1 MDNDSKN
8 DNFEQIMATYA
19 IHAAEQRL
27 RDELASNYPRLRRR
41 WTRRRNAV
49 MAVLLAVV
57 AMTATA
63 AMPAPGYNYLRG
75 SNATAPTLAI
85 NDINATLAAL

>member
-1 MDNDSKN
+1 MENDSRN

-27 RDELASNYPRLRRR
+27 RDELAANYPRLRRR

-49 MAVLLAVV
+49 MAVLLAAV

>member
-1 MDNDSKN
+1 MKN
-8 DNFEQIMATYA
+8 NHEKQDFEQILASYTR
-19 IHAAEQRL
+19 HTAEQRL
-27 RDELASNYPRLRRR
+27 RDELHANYHKQRRR
-41 WTRRRNAV
+41 WLIGSTAV
-49 MAVLLAVV
+49 MVAVLAVV

-63 AMPAPGYNYLRG
+63 TMPAPGYNYLRG

>member
-1 MDNDSKN
+1 MENDSRN
-8 DNFEQIMATYA
+8 DNFEQMMAAYA
-19 IHAAEQRL
+19 SHAAEQRL
-27 RDELASNYPRLRRR
+27 RDELAANYPRLRRR
-41 WTRRRNAV
+41 WARRRNAV
-49 MAVLLAVV
+49 MAVLLAAV

-85 NDINATLAAL
+85 NDINATLAAI